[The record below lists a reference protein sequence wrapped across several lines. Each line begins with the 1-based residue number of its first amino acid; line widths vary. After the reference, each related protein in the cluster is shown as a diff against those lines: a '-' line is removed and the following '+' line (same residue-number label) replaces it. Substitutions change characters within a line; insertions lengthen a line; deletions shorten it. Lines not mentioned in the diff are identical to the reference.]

1 MTVLSLLGCK
11 FNNLYI
17 IDLLNS
23 MVEFCNECEIN
34 SDDEEDFI
42 DTTLKI
48 FLIKIQKKIFL
59 IKIQKK
65 VLMKKILSDAE
76 LKLYLTR
83 VIPNWNTYED
93 LTTMA
98 LCVEAKAHLNS
109 KFVWLVRM
117 REHFTHLIKRFK
129 KRAIEEGRL
138 DYFERNTL
146 TKYIS
151 RRNKDNDIS

>member
-1 MTVLSLLGCK
+1 
-11 FNNLYI
+11 
-17 IDLLNS
+17 
-23 MVEFCNECEIN
+23 
-34 SDDEEDFI
+34 
-42 DTTLKI
+42 
-48 FLIKIQKKIFL
+48 
-59 IKIQKK
+59 
-65 VLMKKILSDAE
+65 
-76 LKLYLTR
+76 

-98 LCVEAKAHLNS
+98 LVEAKAHLNS

-129 KRAIEEGRL
+129 SDAIEEGRL
-138 DYFERNTL
+138 DYFNTKRNTL

>member
-1 MTVLSLLGCK
+1 MMKKILSIQL
-11 FNNLYI
+11 
-17 IDLLNS
+17 
-23 MVEFCNECEIN
+23 
-34 SDDEEDFI
+34 
-42 DTTLKI
+42 LKI
-48 FLIKIQKKIFL
+48 FLIKNTEEDIFN
-59 IKIQKK
+59 KIQKK
-65 VLMKKILSDAE
+65 VLLMKNLSDAE
-76 LKLYLTR
+76 LKIIFNTR

-138 DYFERNTL
+138 LFQHEKKHLN
-146 TKYIS
+146 
-151 RRNKDNDIS
+151 

>member
-1 MTVLSLLGCK
+1 
-11 FNNLYI
+11 
-17 IDLLNS
+17 
-23 MVEFCNECEIN
+23 
-34 SDDEEDFI
+34 
-42 DTTLKI
+42 
-48 FLIKIQKKIFL
+48 
-59 IKIQKK
+59 
-65 VLMKKILSDAE
+65 
-76 LKLYLTR
+76 

-93 LTTMA
+93 LTMA

-129 KRAIEEGRL
+129 SVLLNRL
-138 DYFERNTL
+138 DYFNTKRNTL